1 MPTKSSTAAR
11 SPKVG
16 GAVQPL
22 GSRPP
27 NPDFWIAVGRAL
39 VWLCMT
45 LVIAHSFIVEMLQ
58 PLAAATISLD
68 NPQPEV
74 VLAHLVLWLL
84 TPPTLQWFQVIGL
97 VGWCVFIG
105 EIVAATYL
113 QRVQRSRALLM
124 PTKYMLVRIPAPL
137 QSASL
142 RGGASGS
149 VKASGDQFFRA
160 IYKGLPGTYK
170 DRLLGH
176 APWVALTLNGRPE
189 EPIDFGVVVADASPV
204 NLRTIMQSIRDVI
217 QGQAPGSQ
225 VDERPCPLETSIEPG
240 SLVMWRSFRL
250 AQPPHF
256 PLRALQDIEGS
267 DLLAPLA
274 VALVPRG
281 VIATEAQISIRPSH
295 GMALNAGWRARAT
308 RMLLLLQ
315 SKSMYGLSPDTISL
329 ESKLDSMPFEVGIR
343 VVIIATGDTAA
354 AQCSETME
362 RMSMVIGQYAERTGN
377 KLQYLQVEQTNI
389 INVPSDRATPI
400 TKQSALRPLLGRIP
414 AYTSLPRLLIPKW
427 WFGANLLTA
436 CEVAGLWHLPTPSM
450 AGVARWLP
458 CKYLPAPPH
467 AFVEN
472 GNDPSMRI
480 TFGNARRTDGSL
492 AAVGPTLRDMR
503 QPVHLTAG
511 MGAGKSRLLCNIGKQ
526 LIPHG
531 LLLLDGKGDDSGNLT
546 MTLRSHIP
554 LEDEHRLI
562 IFDPL
567 DVDWPMGIN
576 PMAGVNREQPDGTDI
591 QMAQLMAVFARLDP
605 ATWSKSQGMQQ
616 YVSMAA
622 GLVLE
627 AEDFPTFAHVK
638 QVLVSDEYMQS
649 LIPRC
654 SNPDIITFWT
664 VIYPRTGEQQKQS
677 RDALLRRFDAIL
689 AKEMTRYL
697 VTQPVPT
704 VNFLDVIENGDI
716 FLMPMPH
723 NRLQDLAGIV
733 GMILFQAIIR
743 AANSRPGNDQTRSTY
758 ALMID
763 ELQVFVSDGDNKDL
777 QNAITQLRSRGIAGI
792 YAHQALKQIGDLVD
806 EMMISCGTRVML
818 RTKEPDASAYA
829 LQYAA
834 KGLTASDISG
844 QDPNEHQYAD
854 MLCDNVPTD
863 VFSMVTM
870 PWPSPL
876 TIDVPTHQPDT
887 WKFMLPPDSTDSPG
901 NEQDKA
907 LCLLVYTKQ
916 SNFQEAVA
924 IMAAMEEA
932 EWQAMNQRWDVIRAY
947 HRAYIIANPGCIP
960 DRFERQMWLSR
971 LRATRPRILAAIE
984 YARIRSAFGES
995 PSAPASPG
1003 QAKVRPSHS
1012 APTEQEAASP
1022 AEQRAAR
1029 HIPGISGAF
1038 GAATPIAVGQ
1048 QPSSADILRNRGPR
1062 RSPSTIDDI
1071 FEEIESKD

>member
-1 MPTKSSTAAR
+1 M
-11 SPKVG
+11 
-16 GAVQPL
+16 
-22 GSRPP
+22 
-27 NPDFWIAVGRAL
+27 
-39 VWLCMT
+39 
-45 LVIAHSFIVEMLQ
+45 
-58 PLAAATISLD
+58 
-68 NPQPEV
+68 
-74 VLAHLVLWLL
+74 
-84 TPPTLQWFQVIGL
+84 
-97 VGWCVFIG
+97 
-105 EIVAATYL
+105 
-113 QRVQRSRALLM
+113 
-124 PTKYMLVRIPAPL
+124 
-137 QSASL
+137 
-142 RGGASGS
+142 
-149 VKASGDQFFRA
+149 
-160 IYKGLPGTYK
+160 
-170 DRLLGH
+170 
-176 APWVALTLNGRPE
+176 
-189 EPIDFGVVVADASPV
+189 VADANPV
-204 NLRTIMQSIRDVI
+204 DLRTIMQSIRDVI

-225 VDERPCPLETSIEPG
+225 VDERPCPLATSIIPG
-240 SLVMWRSFRL
+240 SIVLCRSFQL

-281 VIATEAQISIRPSH
+281 VVATEAQISIRPAR
-295 GMALNAGWRARAT
+295 GMALNMGWRARAT

-315 SKSMYGLSPDTISL
+315 SKSMYGLTPDTASL
-329 ESKLDSMPFEVGIR
+329 ESKLDSMPFEVGVR
-343 VVIIATGDTAA
+343 VVIVATGADAE
-354 AQCSETME
+354 AQCNEAMARIT
-362 RMSMVIGQYAERTGN
+362 MVIGQYAERTGTQ
-377 KLQYLQVEQTNI
+377 LQCLKPQQTSVI
-389 INVPSDRATPI
+389 PIPLDTTTPI
-400 TKQSALRPLLGRIP
+400 IEQPALLPILGRIP
-414 AYTSLPRLLIPKW
+414 AYTSLPQFLVLKW
-427 WFGANLLTA
+427 WVSANVLTA

-450 AGVARWLP
+450 AGIARWLP

-472 GNDPSMRI
+472 GKDPSTRI

-526 LIPHG
+526 LLPHG

-567 DVDWPMGIN
+567 DIDWPMGIN
-576 PMAGVNREQPDGTDI
+576 PMAGVNRGQSDGTDI

-605 ATWSKSQGMQQ
+605 AAWSKSKGMQQ
-616 YVSMAA
+616 YVSMAS

-627 AEDFPTFAHVK
+627 AVKYPTFAHVK

-649 LIPRC
+649 LLPHC

-677 RDALLRRFDAIL
+677 RDALLRRFDDIL

-704 VNFLDVIENGDI
+704 VNFLDMIENGDI

-834 KGLTASDISG
+834 RGLTASDISG

-876 TIDVPTHQPDT
+876 VIEVPEYRGKSWQEL
-887 WKFMLPPDSTDSPG
+887 LPPDSLDTLGD
-901 NEQDKA
+901 EQDKA
-907 LCLLVYTKQ
+907 LCALVYTKQ
-916 SNFQEAVA
+916 SDFQEVVA
-924 IMAAMEEA
+924 TMAAMGDT

-984 YARIRSAFGES
+984 YRRIRSAFGES
-995 PSAPASPG
+995 PSAPAPQG
-1003 QAKVRPSHS
+1003 QAKARP
-1012 APTEQEAASP
+1012 AYAAS
-1022 AEQRAAR
+1022 AEQGTAQPVEQQVAR
-1029 HIPGISGAF
+1029 HIPGISGSS
-1038 GAATPIAVGQ
+1038 GAVPPIIVGP
-1048 QPSSADILRNRGPR
+1048 QPNSADILRNRGPR
-1062 RSPSTIDDI
+1062 RSPSTTGGFFD
-1071 FEEIESKD
+1071 EPESKD